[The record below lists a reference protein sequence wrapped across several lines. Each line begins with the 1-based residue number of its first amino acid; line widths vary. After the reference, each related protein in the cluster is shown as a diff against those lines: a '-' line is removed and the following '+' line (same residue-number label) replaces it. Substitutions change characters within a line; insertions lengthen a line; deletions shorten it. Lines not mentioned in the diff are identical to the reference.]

1 MVKIFILTFLIALG
15 NPIARANG
23 ECFDMAKTFSK
34 SKKEETEKV
43 RWSKELI
50 KEIVT
55 VIRKQ
60 KPLIFIQSEFEND
73 AKLIEDAIF
82 QVTGKRMIAQ
92 NLRVNIYTYYK
103 SIGNFRK
110 ELDIKRADLES
121 ADSKTP
127 YVLKKVW
134 SKESILEIV
143 NEISKTKKLK
153 FITVDFKN
161 EAKLIE
167 DSVLKVLGLKIKA
180 SALRVQIYNHFDNI
194 ENFRKAAKL
203 DTPTI
208 HKLTET
214 EIGLIANF
222 LKDNST
228 VYNSRVPA
236 KWPKIK
242 KELNITFSF
251 NEFKI
256 AVEKKF
262 ESIDD
267 FNRHYQLVR
276 ENHLGWKKQDLK
288 NFISDVLELSNGRS
302 NFIPFLESSPQKVEE
317 LAKKHNIPQTDYS
330 NIMHAIARRFG
341 TFDELLHQLGRYKDM
356 QLSMLVKKELKA
368 IQAFLDYE
376 KLPKI
381 TNISENR
388 KKVIDFFKDTY
399 AIELD
404 KPELL
409 RVLKLALKK
418 ESDLTLFKEK
428 IKFDDIS
435 TIFEDYFQEHDI
447 DFYTT
452 PTKTNLELFT
462 SIVKEVYGV
471 KNVSLDKVS
480 RLIIHLKLDEMN
492 FEINP
497 FVFERAR
504 NNYVRWRDHYDE
516 TKQIAITNKAEDGGL
531 DYDIIDESDP
541 LYEVM
546 EEAAHA
552 FYENLVT
559 DLPFLTKEQIE
570 EGVDI
575 LIENYQHPQEVIF
588 NKLLKVLDEDEIED
602 FLFTLGQNRDELIEM
617 INLNHSIF

>member
-1 MVKIFILTFLIALG
+1 MAKIFILIFLIALG

-23 ECFDMAKTFSK
+23 ECFDMAKSFNK
-34 SKKEETEKV
+34 AKKEEGEKV

-55 VIRKQ
+55 LIRKQ

-110 ELDIKRADLES
+110 ELDIKRAGLES
-121 ADSKTP
+121 ADSQAP
-127 YVLKKVW
+127 YTFKKVW

-143 NEISKTKKLK
+143 KEINKTKKLK

-167 DSVLKVLGLKIKA
+167 DSVMKVLGLKIKA
-180 SALRVQIYNHFDNI
+180 SALRVQIYNHFENI
-194 ENFRKAAKL
+194 ENFRKVAKL

-208 HKLTET
+208 HELTDT
-214 EIGLIANF
+214 EIDLIANF
-222 LKDNST
+222 LKENST

-242 KELNITFSF
+242 KELKITFSF

-256 AVEKKF
+256 AVDKKF
-262 ESIDD
+262 KSVDD

-276 ENHLGWKKQDLK
+276 ENHLGWKKKDLK
-288 NFISDVLELSNGRS
+288 NFMSEILKRSNGRS
-302 NFIPFLESSPQKVEE
+302 NFISFLENNQEEVQE
-317 LAKKHNIPQTDYS
+317 LAKKFDIPQTDYN
-330 NIMHAIARRFG
+330 NIMHAIARRFS
-341 TFDELLHQLGRYKDM
+341 TFDDLLHQLGRFKDM
-356 QLSMLVKKELKA
+356 QISVLVKKELKV
-368 IQAFLDYE
+368 IQSFLDYE

-399 AIELD
+399 GIEID

-409 RVLKLALKK
+409 KVLKLALKK

-435 TIFEDYFQEHDI
+435 TLFENYFQEHGI
-447 DFYTT
+447 DFYAT

-462 SIVKEVYGV
+462 NIVKEIYGV

-497 FVFERAR
+497 FIFERAR

-516 TKQIAITNKAEDGGL
+516 TKRIAITNKADDGGI
-531 DYDIIDESDP
+531 DFDIIDESDP

-552 FYENLVT
+552 FYDNLVD

-575 LIENYQHPQEVIF
+575 LIENYQHPQEIIF
-588 NKLLKVLDEDEIED
+588 NKLLRILDEDEVEE